1 MVYGVVAVHD
11 TDDYSKITMSL
22 WSNGN
27 ATLLM
32 NKGCEAVFIDEMSA
46 RAYAYEQ
53 SNIRKVGFNPKV
65 HNVEE

>member
-1 MVYGVVAVHD
+1 MVYGVVAKHD

-27 ATLLM
+27 ASYLM

-46 RAYAYEQ
+46 RVYAYEQ
-53 SNIRKVGFNPKV
+53 SKIRKTLFDTKV
-65 HNVEE
+65 HEVS